1 MVYFHDW
8 PDVTIHTNKDQPE
21 NLDATKLGR
30 VAYAGRG
37 SRGRSRLSP
46 TPRRRACSAP

>member
-21 NLDATKLGR
+21 NEPVRPAEISEYLDLLAKAR
-30 VAYAGRG
+30 VVSFR
-37 SRGRSRLSP
+37 
-46 TPRRRACSAP
+46 